1 MVKTSRIPGNSS
13 PISTPRRRVKKK
25 QTDSSKKIKTR
36 AAKTIPKKEMP
47 IPKGHKEYRL
57 VLALKATDGKS
68 SKHQGPR
75 LCSPKRA
82 KLYFSPQARLLLGV
96 WTHNSHLLPKT
107 YSACVTGYTNKN
119 IAHAV
124 TYSMVRS
131 EVAAMISTVASN
143 SASNAAS
150 NATSNAASNAANIN
164 FKTSLD
170 TLDLFSSTSKKTN
183 QVSRFVDKINPN
195 KLSAELM
202 HEFKFPDKDL
212 QDIGEE
218 FDIIWDIGKESL

>member
-36 AAKTIPKKEMP
+36 AAKTIPKKAIPKKEMP

-124 TYSMVRS
+124 TYSMVRNQVS
-131 EVAAMISTVASN
+131 SMLSKSLF
-143 SASNAAS
+143 NA
-150 NATSNAASNAANIN
+150 
-164 FKTSLD
+164 SLD
-170 TLDLFSSTSKKTN
+170 TLDLLVSTSTKTD
-183 QVSRFVDKINPN
+183 QVSPN
-195 KLSAELM
+195 NKHKTIPLLGNKNS
-202 HEFKFPDKDL
+202 K
-212 QDIGEE
+212 
-218 FDIIWDIGKESL
+218 